1 MSIEEVNRLKEIF
14 LSFYLDASVR
24 DDFDEDDWKKL
35 FTRNPMD
42 VLGQMSNKEL
52 IEMLH
57 KIFILKIG
65 HPFSRWLL
73 KLDMEKEKVLS
84 IDSII
89 LKKLSEE
96 CATCGEVPI
105 SDFGRPCTV
114 APPLK
119 H

>member
-1 MSIEEVNRLKEIF
+1 MSIKEIF

-35 FTRNPMD
+35 FIVTRKPMD

-96 CATCGEVPI
+96 CATCAQIRLVPP
-105 SDFGRPCTV
+105 SLFLCH
-114 APPLK
+114 APGPT
-119 H
+119 